1 MNSFIEERRQNILE
15 EKNTGQQDVLD
26 ILENLHPAITELVF
40 KEPLSGDID
49 FAILKECNF
58 TNITSIKF
66 VPGNVTS
73 IRNLPETISEL
84 ACPNN
89 LLIDIEDLPGSL
101 IVLELPENGLKSL
114 DFKKL
119 NRLKSLNIDKNNFIY
134 MSGLPASLESL
145 YCNNNKIKELD
156 LEGIEHLR
164 TLHCEN
170 NNMLVISHYQNTI
183 SDLKM
188 DNNPNVEY
196 EEQEPNETS
205 QSIEVTEA
213 IKQFFEL
220 KSKYEKARLELKKG
234 IFKQTATKKGAQR
247 IIQNLRHKCI
257 NCGNPGEPEGTIF
270 SIKDRNFI
278 AICGAKNK
286 CNLNIKI
293 FAGFFS
299 NLFEY
304 YKLYK
309 DEVEENKSQIIKQK
323 LNTLFNYID
332 EKRSVELFKKEMKD
346 YTDNNI
352 LLKEIMREYNDIHSN
367 EERENRIVEKNR
379 EIDETNSKIEKLL
392 LEYKKTENREL
403 LNVAIRT
410 HIDELLPATRALGY
424 LMFELCEMEVMV
436 QAKEKIHIVI
446 QKPNRIQTVDYT
458 FNEPAKVVKFVK
470 GTT

>member
-73 IRNLPETISEL
+73 ISNLPETITEL

-89 LLIDIEDLPGSL
+89 LLIDLEDLPSSIIIL
-101 IVLELPENGLKSL
+101 DIPENGLKSL
-114 DFKKL
+114 YFKGL
-119 NRLKSLNIDKNNFIY
+119 SHLVSLNINKNRFVTLR
-134 MSGLPASLESL
+134 GLPASLEAL

-156 LEGIEHLR
+156 LEGIDNLK

-170 NNMLVISHYQNTI
+170 NDMLIITHYPSSI

-196 EEQEPNETS
+196 EEKESNETN

-213 IKQFFEL
+213 IQRFFEL
-220 KSKYEKARLELKKG
+220 KSKYEKERFEKRKG
-234 IFKQTATKKGAQR
+234 IFKKTATKKGARR
-247 IIQNLRHKCI
+247 IIQTLRHKCI
-257 NCGNPGEPEGTIF
+257 NCGIPGEPEGTIF
-270 SIKDRNFI
+270 SIKDRNFT
-278 AICGAKNK
+278 ALCGAKNK

-299 NLFEY
+299 NLHDY
-304 YKLYK
+304 YQLFKE
-309 DEVEENKSQIIKQK
+309 DVEEKKSQIIKQK
-323 LNTLFNYID
+323 LDALFKYEN
-332 EKRSVELFKKEMKD
+332 EVVSLQLFKKYMKE
-346 YTDNNI
+346 YTDDNI
-352 LLKEIMREYNDIHSN
+352 LLKEITHAYNDIYSN
-367 EERENRIVEKNR
+367 EERSDK
-379 EIDETNSKIEKLL
+379 IDEKHREMDEIQSKMDKLL
-392 LEYKKTENREL
+392 MEYKKTENREL
-403 LNVAIRT
+403 LNEAIRT
-410 HIDELLPATRALGY
+410 HIDELLPVSRSLGY
-424 LMFELCEMEVMV
+424 LMFELCEMEVIE
-436 QAKEKIHIVI
+436 QAKEKIHILI
-446 QKPNRIQTVDYT
+446 QKPNRIQKMDYT
-458 FNEPAKVVKFVK
+458 FSEPAKVVKFVTK
-470 GTT
+470 